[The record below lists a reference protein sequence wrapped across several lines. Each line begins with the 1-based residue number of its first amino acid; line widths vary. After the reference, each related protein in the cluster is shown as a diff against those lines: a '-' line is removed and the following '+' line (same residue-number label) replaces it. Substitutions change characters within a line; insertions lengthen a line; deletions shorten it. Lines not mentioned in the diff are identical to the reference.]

1 MASSS
6 PSLRL
11 VAPLLTA
18 ALLSLLTGCGADV
31 DTATIDDCCDT
42 EAAQAQATSA
52 VKELEGRNLTGIPDL
67 PLLDQYGKEHRLVTD
82 LVKGR
87 KVVANFVFSTCST
100 VCPTLQTVFEGV
112 QKRLGDRLGKDV
124 VMLSITVDP
133 DNDTV
138 ARMKAFAEDHNAKPG
153 WYFLTGKPAD
163 VREVLVAFNAY
174 TTRKEEH
181 TAMFVLG
188 NEPAGKWMFQS
199 GFVEPSVVVRALDL
213 LGKEQ

>member
-1 MASSS
+1 MAIAS
-6 PSLRL
+6 PRLRL
-11 VAPLLTA
+11 AAPFLA
-18 ALLSLLTGCGADV
+18 ALLGLLAGCGADV
-31 DTATIDDCCDT
+31 AAATTEDCCDT
-42 EAAQAQATSA
+42 DAAQTKATS
-52 VKELEGRNLTGIPDL
+52 VVQELEGRNLSGIPDL
-67 PLLDQYGKEHRLVTD
+67 TLLDQHGNEQRLVTD
-82 LVKGR
+82 LIKGR

-163 VREVLVAFNAY
+163 VREVLLAFNAY
-174 TTRKEEH
+174 TAKKEEH

-188 NEPAGKWMFQS
+188 NEPAGKWMYQS

>member
-1 MASSS
+1 MAIA
-6 PSLRL
+6 PPRLRL
-11 VAPLLTA
+11 AAPVLV
-18 ALLSLLTGCGADV
+18 ALLGLLAGCGGDV
-31 DTATIDDCCDT
+31 AAATSEDCCDT
-42 EAAQAQATSA
+42 EAAETKAAAVAQ
-52 VKELEGRNLTGIPDL
+52 ELEGRNLSGIPDL
-67 PLLDQYGKEHRLVTD
+67 TLLDQDGKEHRLVTD
-82 LVKGR
+82 LIKGR
-87 KVVANFVFSTCST
+87 RVIANFVFSTCST

-138 ARMKAFAEDHNAKPG
+138 ARMKAFAEDHHAKPG
-153 WYFLTGKPAD
+153 WYFLTGKPEN
-163 VREVLVAFNAY
+163 VREVLYAFNAY
-174 TTRKEEH
+174 TAKKEEH

-188 NEPAGKWMFQS
+188 NEPAGKWMYQS

>member
-1 MASSS
+1 MAIA
-6 PSLRL
+6 PNRLRL
-11 VAPLLTA
+11 AAPLLT
-18 ALLSLLTGCGADV
+18 SLLGLLAACGAD
-31 DTATIDDCCDT
+31 TAAAAPTEDCCDT
-42 EAAQAQATSA
+42 DAAATKATAA
-52 VKELEGRNLTGIPDL
+52 VQELEGRNLSGIPDL
-67 PLLDQYGKEHRLVTD
+67 ALLDQHGKKHRLVTD
-82 LVKGR
+82 LIKGR

-153 WYFLTGKPAD
+153 WYFLTGDPAD
-163 VREVLVAFNAY
+163 VREVLLAFNAY
-174 TTRKEEH
+174 TAKKEEH

-188 NEPAGKWMFQS
+188 NEPAGKWMYQS